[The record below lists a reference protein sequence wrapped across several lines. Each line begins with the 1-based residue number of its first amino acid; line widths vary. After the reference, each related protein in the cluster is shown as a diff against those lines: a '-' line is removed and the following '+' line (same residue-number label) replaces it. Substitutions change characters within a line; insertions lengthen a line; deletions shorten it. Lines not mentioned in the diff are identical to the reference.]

1 MRAAVWLLTSLLLL
15 PASRRTLP
23 YFPLSPSSACSCQP
37 PSPPTHLH
45 HNTFHPSHNVTGV
58 ILLQMLTGL
67 EASRVVAVVEAALAR
82 SQHDA
87 ASFATIIDPRSGSWP
102 ITEAAS
108 FAHLAVRCVALQ
120 RSQRPDLRGEV
131 LPALLQLAERSK
143 LYSSGASVKRSLS
156 ISNSSSTPPSMMICP
171 ITQDVMEDPVF
182 AADGYT

>member
-1 MRAAVWLLTSLLLL
+1 MLLLHVCVC
-15 PASRRTLP
+15 SG
-23 YFPLSPSSACSCQP
+23 SA
-37 PSPPTHLH
+37 
-45 HNTFHPSHNVTGV
+45 GV

-67 EASRVVAVVEAALAR
+67 EASKVVWVVEAALSR

-108 FAHLAVRCVALQ
+108 FAHLAVRCVEMQ
-120 RSQRPDLRGEV
+120 RAQRPDLRGEV
-131 LPALLQLAERSK
+131 LPALLQLVERSK
-143 LYSSGASVKRSLS
+143 LYSSSASVKRSMSL
-156 ISNSSSTPPSMMICP
+156 SSSSQNPPSMMICP

>member
-1 MRAAVWLLTSLLLL
+1 VLLSFGCC
-15 PASRRTLP
+15 A
-23 YFPLSPSSACSCQP
+23 
-37 PSPPTHLH
+37 
-45 HNTFHPSHNVTGV
+45 GV

-67 EASRVVAVVEAALAR
+67 EASRAVGVVEAALAR

-87 ASFATIIDPRSGSWP
+87 ASFATTIDPRSGSWP

-108 FAHLAVRCVALQ
+108 FAHLAVRCVQLQ
-120 RSQRPDLRGEV
+120 RAQRPDLRGEV

-143 LYSSGASVKRSLS
+143 LYSSSASVKRSFSL
-156 ISNSSSTPPSMMICP
+156 SNSSSTPPSMMICP

>member
-1 MRAAVWLLTSLLLL
+1 MLTSCGL
-15 PASRRTLP
+15 
-23 YFPLSPSSACSCQP
+23 FCIHCVSA
-37 PSPPTHLH
+37 
-45 HNTFHPSHNVTGV
+45 GV

-67 EASRVVAVVEAALAR
+67 EASKVVAVVEAALGR
-82 SQHDA
+82 SKTDP

-108 FAHLAVRCVALQ
+108 FAHLAVRCAHLQ
-120 RSQRPDLRGEV
+120 RAQRPDLRGEV

-143 LYSSGASVKRSLS
+143 LYSSSVPVKRSVS
-156 ISNSSSTPPSMMICP
+156 ISSSTTPPSMMICP

>member
-1 MRAAVWLLTSLLLL
+1 MCGWLLLPLLLL
-15 PASRRTLP
+15 PAVT
-23 YFPLSPSSACSCQP
+23 A
-37 PSPPTHLH
+37 T
-45 HNTFHPSHNVTGV
+45 TGV

-108 FAHLAVRCVALQ
+108 FAHLSVRCVALQ
-120 RSQRPDLRGEV
+120 RTQRPDLRGEV

-143 LYSSGASVKRSLS
+143 LYS
-156 ISNSSSTPPSMMICP
+156 NSSSAAGGVRRSNSLSQSSQTPPSMMICP